1 MSNLT
6 PHLTIRRREYC
17 ATDLHHHAIAG
28 SGLFVRRPCILSW
41 SMECH
46 RWHGAAQVRTWKG
59 RGRSNLE
66 RETSWFGGVPS
77 FVLADGDCYWRSY
90 AACYFTE
97 SVDSIL

>member
-6 PHLTIRRREYC
+6 PHLTIPRREYC

-46 RWHGAAQVRTWKG
+46 GWCGAAQVHTMMRVDFIESQAGHQLFRGCIKLLA
-59 RGRSNLE
+59 RGR
-66 RETSWFGGVPS
+66 
-77 FVLADGDCYWRSY
+77 
-90 AACYFTE
+90 
-97 SVDSIL
+97 